1 MEQLN
6 FPAQGIPL
14 QLLDRILKR
23 PNRQVC
29 NELPVDSLSIFRLA
43 LLTGMNHR
51 HLQGRVM
58 LLLPDR
64 RQELNPFVFDL
75 KDGNVRIGIGVTK
88 FEAMRSADLDPLH
101 FVGDRMMSV
110 ARQAIDAGPDQEMG
124 ANFLRRAEELIDI
137 ALTISNVDAAR
148 WIAQGCGGLPEVFQP
163 ADALLLLDRNPVR
176 LTLFLSAAVPLN
188 FLRVQNLI
196 AANPSGR
203 PSLVTARLECIRMP
217 QTV

>member
-43 LLTGMNHR
+43 LLIGMNHR

-124 ANFLRRAEELIDI
+124 ANFLRRAEAFNYPQFLLPR
-137 ALTISNVDAAR
+137 AHPTLYRSSGTIRA
-148 WIAQGCGGLPEVFQP
+148 
-163 ADALLLLDRNPVR
+163 
-176 LTLFLSAAVPLN
+176 T
-188 FLRVQNLI
+188 
-196 AANPSGR
+196 
-203 PSLVTARLECIRMP
+203 
-217 QTV
+217 